1 MNPVSPRGRAFP
13 SRDLRS
19 PQGGLERGAVAA
31 AALSAG
37 LAGLWLSGRSLS
49 ESNPSR
55 AGKPDDLTL
64 KTSLLLLLL
73 FLKGGTFAIAPGNES
88 KGLTQPT
95 GLGAHGPFPGT
106 ALPVRCPD
114 GRAAGPTRVT
124 LPAAQRRLMRDLLS
138 PCSAPRGL

>member
-1 MNPVSPRGRAFP
+1 MRGVAGALWPAPPPSPLSPWFLSRRRGTHHRNHRAGPPGPLTGETSFLLEWQSPPRGGGNPVSPRGRAFP

-73 FLKGGTFAIAPGNES
+73 FLKAGTFSNRS
-88 KGLTQPT
+88 RK
-95 GLGAHGPFPGT
+95 
-106 ALPVRCPD
+106 
-114 GRAAGPTRVT
+114 
-124 LPAAQRRLMRDLLS
+124 
-138 PCSAPRGL
+138 